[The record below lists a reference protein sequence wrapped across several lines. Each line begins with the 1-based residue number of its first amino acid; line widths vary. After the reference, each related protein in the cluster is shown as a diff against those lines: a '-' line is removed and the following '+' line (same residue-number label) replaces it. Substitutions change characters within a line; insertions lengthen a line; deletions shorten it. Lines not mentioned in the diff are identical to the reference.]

1 MQIRRQA
8 TTIQQNPTSA
18 RRRYIACRPTATCTS
33 TLARTAS
40 LPPLPFVAAKTE
52 SCMRTC
58 AQVGIAH
65 GGDGGQVLKQ
75 GRVAEPGVG
84 SGASSQ
90 AAMVRSGRH
99 WGRSSSGHACMR
111 ANGHGCDGTRTLCAA
126 PCSSSGTRQC
136 PPHGAQQ
143 RRSAV
148 SPSLFAPAPF
158 PRTFLKQFFAS
169 RSEAACSPLTVCGP
183 VLRQQPHRYL
193 LWWSS
198 SR

>member
-1 MQIRRQA
+1 MQTRRQA

-18 RRRYIACRPTATCTS
+18 RRRYIACRRTATCTS

-40 LPPLPFVAAKTE
+40 MPPLPFVAAKTE

-90 AAMVRSGRH
+90 TAMVRSGRH
-99 WGRSSSGHACMR
+99 WARMRVGTRACEPR
-111 ANGHGCDGTRTLCAA
+111 QINGHSYDGTRILCAA
-126 PCSSSGTRQC
+126 PCSSSGTRRC
-136 PPHGAQQ
+136 PPHGA
-143 RRSAV
+143 
-148 SPSLFAPAPF
+148 L
-158 PRTFLKQFFAS
+158 
-169 RSEAACSPLTVCGP
+169 
-183 VLRQQPHRYL
+183 H
-193 LWWSS
+193 
-198 SR
+198 